1 MDSGGCGWD
10 RKLLH
15 WTSFMGGF
23 ICRSG
28 PCGSADA
35 APEGKERAHAF
46 TLIELLVVIAI
57 IAILAALLLPAL
69 ASAKERG
76 KRTKCISNLRQFGI
90 SHTLYANDNDQTIL
104 ETMETSSAYR
114 HPSVVVMRNIPGISY
129 FTLEAFG
136 GYIPGVNPTPTGA
149 DVGGIW
155 WCPSPP
161 PPIPAEVAAVIRDWG
176 WFNASYAYF
185 GRVDLWKPNEASRPD
200 DLSQKGLDANHL
212 LMSDLLSQWHVDN
225 SWSYNHGVRP
235 GITTDVSPPKF
246 SGLNQ
251 LYGDGRVVWKSVKKF
266 DVANL
271 NSSNPNVGVVRA
283 FATDADY
290 Y

>member
-1 MDSGGCGWD
+1 MTGSSV
-10 RKLLH
+10 
-15 WTSFMGGF
+15 TSAQS
-23 ICRSG
+23 RSNTSKG
-28 PCGSADA
+28 LFG
-35 APEGKERAHAF
+35 F

-57 IAILAALLLPAL
+57 IAILAPLLLPAL
-69 ASAKERG
+69 ANAKERG

-90 SHTLYANDNDQTIL
+90 SWTVYANDHNQTIM
-104 ETMETSSAYR
+104 ETMETSGAYR
-114 HPSVVVMRNIPGISY
+114 QPPVVSMRNTPDRTF

-136 GYIPGVNPTPTGA
+136 SYIPGINPTPTGA

-161 PPIPAEVAAVIRDWG
+161 QPIPADVASVIRDWG
-176 WFNASYAYF
+176 WFNATYSFY
-185 GRVDLWKPNEASRPD
+185 GRVDTWATGEATRPD
-200 DLSQKGLDANHL
+200 DLSQKGLDATHL

-225 SWSYNHGVRP
+225 SWSYNHGLRS
-235 GITTDVSPPKF
+235 GINTDVSPPKF
-246 SGLNQ
+246 SGLNE

-271 NSSNPNVGVVRA
+271 NIGNTNTGVVRA
-283 FATDADY
+283 FATDATY